1 MKKTLIL
8 SALFLLTFVGAFAQ
22 RYEYPGQRYPAA
34 DNDRRESYAIND
46 MQREARRR
54 IAVGIENQ
62 SLTPTE
68 AIRLLD
74 EYDRIQL
81 RERRF
86 RSNRNLTNRETRELT
101 NDLENLIRKIRYEN
115 RDGER
120 AGYDRPRSPGNYDQ
134 RRGW

>member
-8 SALFLLTFVGAFAQ
+8 SALFLLAFTGVFAQ
-22 RYEYPGQRYPAA
+22 RYEYPGQRYPASN
-34 DNDRRESYAIND
+34 NDRRDSYAIND

-54 IAVGIENQ
+54 IAMGIDNETL
-62 SLTPTE
+62 SPGE

-74 EYDRIQL
+74 EYDRIQA
-81 RERRF
+81 RERKF

-101 NDLENLIRKIRYEN
+101 NDLENLLRKIRYEN
-115 RDGER
+115 RDGQR
-120 AGYDRPRSPGNYDQ
+120 AGNNAPPMN